1 MTNEKPSIFK
11 NAALIGGG
19 ALGLAAFTLGTAGIA
34 GAQDAP
40 ADDAPVEET
49 EETSSRSERRQ
60 AVIDQLVEDGVIT
73 QEQADNVAEVRAA
86 LQEER
91 EARKAEKLAAIAD
104 AIGIG
109 VEELEEAKDAGTP
122 LADIAGDNLPAVV
135 DLFVENATERIEG
148 AVESGRITQ
157 EEADEKLD
165 GLEERI
171 ETRLEEGGGFGRK
184 GEGHRGKGHRGHDRG
199 AEAAAVETL
208 DA

>member
-19 ALGLAAFTLGTAGIA
+19 ALGIAAFTLGTAGIA

-40 ADDAPVEET
+40 EDDAPVEET

-60 AVIDQLVEDGVIT
+60 AAIDQLVEDGVIT
-73 QEQADNVAEVRAA
+73 QEQADNVAEVRSA

-91 EARKAEKLAAIAD
+91 QARKAEKLAAIAD

-109 VEELEEAKDAGTP
+109 VDELEEAKDAGET
-122 LADIAGDNLPAVV
+122 LADIAGDELPAVV

-157 EEADEKLD
+157 EEADEKLE
-165 GLEERI
+165 GLEARI
-171 ETRLEEGGGFGRK
+171 ETRLEEGGGFGHK
-184 GEGHRGKGHRGHDRG
+184 GEGRRGKGHRGHH
-199 AEAAAVETL
+199 AVEAAAVETL